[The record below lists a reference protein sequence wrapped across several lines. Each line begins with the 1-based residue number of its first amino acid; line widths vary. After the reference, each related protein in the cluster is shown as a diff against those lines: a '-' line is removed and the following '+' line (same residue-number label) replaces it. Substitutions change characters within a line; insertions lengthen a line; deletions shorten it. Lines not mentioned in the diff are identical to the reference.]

1 MRITTKTSTVSA
13 KGCVVIPQD
22 IRTALGL
29 KKGDK
34 VKFID
39 YGGVVALIPVSDNPI
54 EAMDG
59 MLKGES
65 SLTKVLLETRKKDY
79 ETGK

>member
-1 MRITTKTSTVSA
+1 MKTITKTSTVSA
-13 KGCVVIPQD
+13 KGWVVIPQD
-22 IRTALGL
+22 IRKSLGL

-34 VKFID
+34 IKFID

-54 EAMDG
+54 EDMGG

-65 SLTKVLLETRKKDY
+65 SLTEALLESRKKDC

>member
-13 KGCVVIPQD
+13 KGWVVIPQD

-65 SLTKVLLETRKKDY
+65 SLTEALLERRENDITLNL
-79 ETGK
+79 

>member
-1 MRITTKTSTVSA
+1 LGCHSSRHKKITW
-13 KGCVVIPQD
+13 I
-22 IRTALGL
+22 

-39 YGGVVALIPVSDNPI
+39 YGGVVALIPVFDNPI

-65 SLTKVLLETRKKDY
+65 SLTKVLL
-79 ETGK
+79 

>member
-1 MRITTKTSTVSA
+1 MKTTKTTTVSA
-13 KGCVVIPQD
+13 KGWVVIPQD
-22 IRTALGL
+22 IRKSLGL
-29 KKGDK
+29 QKGDR

-39 YGGVVALIPVSDNPI
+39 YGGVVALVPVSDNPI
-54 EAMDG
+54 ETMGG

-65 SLTKVLLETRKKDY
+65 SLTEALLESRKKDY

>member
-1 MRITTKTSTVSA
+1 MKTITKTSTVSA
-13 KGCVVIPQD
+13 KGWVVIPQE
-22 IRTALGL
+22 IRKTLGL

-34 VKFID
+34 IKFID
-39 YGGVVALIPVSDNPI
+39 YGGVVALIPVSYNPI
-54 EAMDG
+54 EAMSG